1 MAHLAPTYR
10 ELWTPNMPRK
20 PAHVRMM
27 SKAVDYLGRYAS
39 SRHKLG
45 QILHRFARRKL
56 TDYDTDDI
64 AAAIEQTINQ
74 CSQLGYLDDQQFAV
88 TVARSQRRLG
98 RSQALIRQRLRQ
110 HALDDDIIAQALAKA
125 DENSANGDLQ
135 AAIRFAQRRRLG
147 PFAQRH
153 GTHHQRLDAQQW
165 KQRDLGAMARAG
177 FSIATSKQ
185 ILDHD
190 DPDTIDVLLH
200 RLD

>member
-1 MAHLAPTYR
+1 
-10 ELWTPNMPRK
+10 MPRK

-27 SKAVDYLGRYAS
+27 NKAVDYLGRYAS

-45 QILHRFARRKL
+45 QILQRFASRKL
-56 TDYDTDDI
+56 TDYDADDI
-64 AAAIEQTINQ
+64 AAAIEQTIDQ
-74 CSQLGYLDDQQFAV
+74 CSQLGYLDDRQFAV

-98 RSQALIRQRLRQ
+98 RSQAVIRQRLRQ
-110 HALDDDIIAQALAKA
+110 HALGDDIIAHALAEA

-153 GTHHQRLDAQQW
+153 SAHHQRHDAQQW

-177 FSIATSKQ
+177 FSMATSRQ

-190 DPDTIDVLLH
+190 DPDTIDDLLH

>member
-1 MAHLAPTYR
+1 
-10 ELWTPNMPRK
+10 MPRK

-27 SKAVDYLGRYAS
+27 NKAVDYLGRYAS
-39 SRHKLG
+39 SRHKLA
-45 QILHRFARRKL
+45 QILQRFASRKL

-64 AAAIEQTINQ
+64 AAAIEQTIDQ
-74 CSQLGYLDDQQFAV
+74 CCQLGYLDDRQFAV

-98 RSQALIRQRLRQ
+98 RSQAVIRQRLRQ
-110 HALDDDIIAQALAKA
+110 HALGDDIIAHALAEA

-153 GTHHQRLDAQQW
+153 SAHHQRLDTQQW

-177 FSIATSKQ
+177 FSMATSRQ

-190 DPDTIDVLLH
+190 DPDTIDDLLH
-200 RLD
+200 RFD

>member
-1 MAHLAPTYR
+1 
-10 ELWTPNMPRK
+10 MPRK
-20 PAHVRMM
+20 PEHVRMM
-27 SKAVDYLGRYAS
+27 NKAVDYLGRYAS

-45 QILHRFARRKL
+45 QILQRFASRKL
-56 TDYDTDDI
+56 TDYDADDI
-64 AAAIEQTINQ
+64 AAAIEQTIDQ
-74 CSQLGYLDDQQFAV
+74 CSQLGYLDDRQFAV

-98 RSQALIRQRLRQ
+98 RSQAVIRQRLRQ
-110 HALDDDIIAQALAKA
+110 HALGDDIIAHALAEA

-147 PFAQRH
+147 PFAQRQSA
-153 GTHHQRLDAQQW
+153 HHQRLDAQQW

-177 FSIATSKQ
+177 FSMATSRQ

-190 DPDTIDVLLH
+190 DPDTIDDLLH

>member
-1 MAHLAPTYR
+1 
-10 ELWTPNMPRK
+10 MPRK

-27 SKAVDYLGRYAS
+27 NKAVNYLGRYAS

-45 QILHRFARRKL
+45 QVLQRFASRKL
-56 TDYDTDDI
+56 TDYDANDI
-64 AAAIEQTINQ
+64 AAAIEQTINR
-74 CSQLGYLDDQQFAV
+74 CSQLGYLDDRQFAV

-98 RSQALIRQRLRQ
+98 RSQVLIRQRLRQ
-110 HALDDDIIAQALAKA
+110 HALGDDIITHALAEA

-135 AAIRFAQRRRLG
+135 AAIRFAKRRRLG

-153 GTHHQRLDAQQW
+153 SANHQRFDAQQW

-177 FSIATSKQ
+177 FSMAASRQ

-190 DPDTIDVLLH
+190 NPDTIDDLLLQ
-200 RLD
+200 LD